1 MYKVKNIAI
10 LTGGDSAEYD
20 ISILSAN
27 TVLKHLNPELFNVYI
42 IHLKNNKFSA
52 IIKEVKID
60 VNKSN
65 FTIEVEN
72 KNISFDAIFMALHGS
87 PAENGLIQPYFD
99 NLNIPYTSCNAKIS
113 PLTFDKY
120 ECNKKLKELGFLCA
134 ESFLY
139 KKGDNIIEQEI
150 IDHVKLPCFVKP
162 NGAGSSFGIS
172 KVKKKEGLTEA
183 INNAL
188 QHDNKVLIEQ
198 FINGTEISCGVYN
211 NESNIQALPITEI
224 VTENEFFDYQAKYE
238 GKSQEITPARISEKL
253 TIIIQKLTSNIYKT
267 MELSGICRI
276 DYIIMN
282 EKPYII
288 EINTI
293 PGLTEE
299 SIIPQQVRFANLRL
313 SKIFE
318 NCLADTKE

>member
-1 MYKVKNIAI
+1 MKNIAI

-27 TVLKHLNPELFNVYI
+27 TVLQHLNPELFKGYI
-42 IHLKNNKFSA
+42 IHLKNDKFTVL
-52 IIKEVKID
+52 IKEIKIEVD
-60 VNKSN
+60 KSN
-65 FTIEVEN
+65 FTFEVEN
-72 KNISFDAIFMALHGS
+72 KRISFDAIFMALHGS

-99 NLNIPYTSCNAKIS
+99 NLNIPYTSSNAKVS
-113 PLTFDKY
+113 ALTFNKY
-120 ECNKKLKELGFLCA
+120 ECNKKLKELGFNCA
-134 ESFLY
+134 TSFLY
-139 KKGDNIIEQEI
+139 KKENNIVEQEI
-150 IDHVKLPCFVKP
+150 INRVKLPCFVKP

-172 KVKKKEGLTEA
+172 KVKKKEDLTKA
-183 INNAL
+183 INSAL

-198 FINGTEISCGVYN
+198 FIDGIEISCGVYTNKN
-211 NESNIQALPITEI
+211 NTQALPITEI

-238 GKSQEITPARISEKL
+238 GKSQEITPARISKKL
-253 TIIIQKLTSNIYKT
+253 TIEVQKLTTDIYKA

-293 PGLTEE
+293 PGFTEE
-299 SIIPQQVRFANLRL
+299 SIIPQQVKSANLKL
-313 SKIFE
+313 SVIFE
-318 NCLADTKE
+318 SCLVDSKE

>member
-1 MYKVKNIAI
+1 MKNIAI

-27 TVLKHLNPELFNVYI
+27 TVLQHLNPELFKAYI
-42 IHLKNNKFSA
+42 IHLKNDKFTVL
-52 IIKEVKID
+52 IKEIKID
-60 VNKSN
+60 VDKSN
-65 FTIEVEN
+65 FTFEVEN
-72 KNISFDAIFMALHGS
+72 KHISFDAIFMALHGS

-99 NLNIPYTSCNAKIS
+99 NLNIPYTSSNAKVS
-113 PLTFDKY
+113 ALTFNKY
-120 ECNKKLKELGFLCA
+120 ECNNKLKELGFNCA
-134 ESFLY
+134 TSFLY
-139 KKGDNIIEQEI
+139 KKGNHIVEQEI
-150 IDHVKLPCFVKP
+150 IDRVKLPCFVKP

-172 KVKKKEGLTEA
+172 KVKKKEDLTKA
-183 INNAL
+183 INSAL

-198 FINGTEISCGVYN
+198 FIDGIEISCGVCTNKN
-211 NESNIQALPITEI
+211 NTQALPITEI

-253 TIIIQKLTSNIYKT
+253 TIEVQKLTTDIYKA

-293 PGLTEE
+293 PGFTEE
-299 SIIPQQVRFANLRL
+299 SIIPQQVKSANLKL
-313 SKIFE
+313 SVIFE
-318 NCLADTKE
+318 NCLVDSKE

>member
-1 MYKVKNIAI
+1 MKNIAI

-27 TVLKHLNPELFNVYI
+27 TVLQHLNPELFKGYI
-42 IHLKNNKFSA
+42 IHLKNDKFTVL
-52 IIKEVKID
+52 IKEIKID
-60 VNKSN
+60 VDKSN
-65 FTIEVEN
+65 FTFELEN
-72 KNISFDAIFMALHGS
+72 KRISFDAIFMALHGS

-99 NLNIPYTSCNAKIS
+99 NLNIPYTSCNAKVS
-113 PLTFDKY
+113 ALTFNKY
-120 ECNKKLKELGFLCA
+120 ECNKKLKELGFNCA
-134 ESFLY
+134 TSFLY
-139 KKGDNIIEQEI
+139 KKGNHIVEQEI
-150 IDHVKLPCFVKP
+150 IDRVKLPCFVKP

-172 KVKKKEGLTEA
+172 KVKKKEDLTKA
-183 INNAL
+183 INSAL

-198 FINGTEISCGVYN
+198 FIDGIEISCGVCTNKN
-211 NESNIQALPITEI
+211 NTQALPITEI

-238 GKSQEITPARISEKL
+238 GKSQEITPARISKKL
-253 TIIIQKLTSNIYKT
+253 TIEVQKLTTDIYKA

-293 PGLTEE
+293 PGFTEE
-299 SIIPQQVRFANLRL
+299 SIIPQQVKSANLKL
-313 SKIFE
+313 SVIFE
-318 NCLADTKE
+318 SCLVDSKE

>member
-1 MYKVKNIAI
+1 MKNIAI

-27 TVLKHLNPELFNVYI
+27 TVLQHLNPELFKAYI
-42 IHLKNNKFSA
+42 IHLKNDKFTVL
-52 IIKEVKID
+52 IKEIKID
-60 VNKSN
+60 LDKSN
-65 FTIEVEN
+65 FTFEVEN
-72 KNISFDAIFMALHGS
+72 KRISFDAIFMALHGS

-99 NLNIPYTSCNAKIS
+99 NLNIPYTSCNAKVS
-113 PLTFDKY
+113 ALTFNKY
-120 ECNKKLKELGFLCA
+120 ECNKKLKELGFNCA
-134 ESFLY
+134 TSFLY
-139 KKGDNIIEQEI
+139 KKENNIVEQEI
-150 IDHVKLPCFVKP
+150 IDRVKLPCFVKP

-172 KVKKKEGLTEA
+172 KVKKKEDLTKA
-183 INNAL
+183 INSAL

-198 FINGTEISCGVYN
+198 FIDGIEISCGVYTN
-211 NESNIQALPITEI
+211 QNNIQALPITEI

-238 GKSQEITPARISEKL
+238 GKSQEITPARISKKL
-253 TIIIQKLTSNIYKT
+253 TIEVQKLTTDIYKA

-293 PGLTEE
+293 PGFTEE
-299 SIIPQQVRFANLRL
+299 SIIPQQVKSANLKL
-313 SKIFE
+313 SVIFE
-318 NCLADTKE
+318 SCLVDSKE

>member
-1 MYKVKNIAI
+1 MKNIAI

-27 TVLKHLNPELFNVYI
+27 TVLQHLNSELFKGYI
-42 IHLKNNKFSA
+42 IHLKNDKFTA
-52 IIKEVKID
+52 FIKEIKID
-60 VNKSN
+60 VDKSN
-65 FTIEVEN
+65 FTFELEN
-72 KNISFDAIFMALHGS
+72 KRISFDAIFMALHGS

-99 NLNIPYTSCNAKIS
+99 NLNIPYTSSNAKVS
-113 PLTFDKY
+113 ALTFNKY
-120 ECNKKLKELGFLCA
+120 ECNKKLKELGFNCA
-134 ESFLY
+134 TSFLY
-139 KKGDNIIEQEI
+139 KKENNIFEQEI
-150 IDHVKLPCFVKP
+150 IDRVKLPCFVKP

-172 KVKKKEGLTEA
+172 KVKKKEDLTKA
-183 INNAL
+183 INSAL

-198 FINGTEISCGVYN
+198 FIDGIEISCGVYTNKN
-211 NESNIQALPITEI
+211 NTQALPITEI

-238 GKSQEITPARISEKL
+238 GKSQEITPARISKKL
-253 TIIIQKLTSNIYKT
+253 TIEVQKLTTDIYKA

-293 PGLTEE
+293 PGFTEE
-299 SIIPQQVRFANLRL
+299 SIIPQQVKSANLKL
-313 SKIFE
+313 SVIFE
-318 NCLADTKE
+318 SCLVDSKE

>member
-1 MYKVKNIAI
+1 MKNIAI

-27 TVLKHLNPELFNVYI
+27 TVLKHLNPELFKAYI
-42 IHLKNNKFSA
+42 IHLKNDKFTVL
-52 IIKEVKID
+52 IKEIKID
-60 VNKSN
+60 VDKSN
-65 FTIEVEN
+65 FTFEVEN
-72 KNISFDAIFMALHGS
+72 KRISFDAIFMALHGS

-99 NLNIPYTSCNAKIS
+99 NLNIPYTSCNAKVS
-113 PLTFDKY
+113 ALTFNKY
-120 ECNKKLKELGFLCA
+120 ECNKKLKELGFNCA
-134 ESFLY
+134 TSFLY
-139 KKGDNIIEQEI
+139 KKGNHILEQEI
-150 IDHVKLPCFVKP
+150 IDRVKLPCFVKP

-172 KVKKKEGLTEA
+172 KVKKKEDLTKA
-183 INNAL
+183 INSAL

-198 FINGTEISCGVYN
+198 FIDGIEISCGVYTN
-211 NESNIQALPITEI
+211 KNNIQALPITEI

-238 GKSQEITPARISEKL
+238 GKSQEITPARISKKL
-253 TIIIQKLTSNIYKT
+253 TIEVQKLTTDIYKA

-293 PGLTEE
+293 PGFTEE
-299 SIIPQQVRFANLRL
+299 SIIPQQVKSANLKL
-313 SKIFE
+313 SLIFE
-318 NCLADTKE
+318 SCLVESKE

>member
-1 MYKVKNIAI
+1 MKNIAI

-27 TVLKHLNPELFNVYI
+27 TVLQHLNPELFKGYI
-42 IHLKNNKFSA
+42 IHLKNDTFTVL
-52 IIKEVKID
+52 IKEIKID
-60 VNKSN
+60 VDKSN
-65 FTIEVEN
+65 FTFEVEN
-72 KNISFDAIFMALHGS
+72 KRISFDAIFMALHGS

-99 NLNIPYTSCNAKIS
+99 NLNIPYTSSNAKVS
-113 PLTFDKY
+113 ALTFNKY
-120 ECNKKLKELGFLCA
+120 ECNKKLKELGFNCA
-134 ESFLY
+134 TSFLY
-139 KKGDNIIEQEI
+139 KKENNIVEQEI
-150 IDHVKLPCFVKP
+150 IDRVKLPCFVKP

-172 KVKKKEGLTEA
+172 KVKKKEDLTKA
-183 INNAL
+183 INSAL

-198 FINGTEISCGVYN
+198 FIDGIEISCGVYTN
-211 NESNIQALPITEI
+211 KNNIQALPITEI

-238 GKSQEITPARISEKL
+238 GKSQEITPARISKKL
-253 TIIIQKLTSNIYKT
+253 TIEVQKLTTDIYKA

-293 PGLTEE
+293 PGFTEE
-299 SIIPQQVRFANLRL
+299 SIIPQQVKSANLKL
-313 SKIFE
+313 SVIFE
-318 NCLADTKE
+318 SCLVDSKE

>member
-1 MYKVKNIAI
+1 MKNIAI

-27 TVLKHLNPELFNVYI
+27 TVLQHLNPELFKGYI
-42 IHLKNNKFSA
+42 IHLKNDKFTVL
-52 IIKEVKID
+52 IKEIKIEVD
-60 VNKSN
+60 KSN
-65 FTIEVEN
+65 FTFELEN
-72 KNISFDAIFMALHGS
+72 KRISFDAIFMALHGS

-99 NLNIPYTSCNAKIS
+99 NLNIPYTSSNAKVS
-113 PLTFDKY
+113 ALTFNKY
-120 ECNKKLKELGFLCA
+120 ECNKKLKELGFNCA
-134 ESFLY
+134 TSFLY
-139 KKGDNIIEQEI
+139 KKENNIVEQEI
-150 IDHVKLPCFVKP
+150 INRVKLPCFVKP

-172 KVKKKEGLTEA
+172 KVKKKEDLKKA
-183 INNAL
+183 INSAL

-198 FINGTEISCGVYN
+198 FIDGIEISCGVYTNKN
-211 NESNIQALPITEI
+211 NTQVLPITEI

-238 GKSQEITPARISEKL
+238 GKSQEITPARISKKL
-253 TIIIQKLTSNIYKT
+253 TIEVQKLTTDIYKA

-293 PGLTEE
+293 PGFTEE
-299 SIIPQQVRFANLRL
+299 SIIPQQVKSANLKL
-313 SKIFE
+313 SVIFE
-318 NCLADTKE
+318 SCLVDSKE

>member
-1 MYKVKNIAI
+1 MKNIAI

-27 TVLKHLNPELFNVYI
+27 TVLQHLNPELFNGYI
-42 IHLKNNKFSA
+42 IHLKNDKFTA
-52 IIKEVKID
+52 YINEIKID
-60 VNKSN
+60 IDESN
-65 FTIEVEN
+65 FSFESEN
-72 KNISFDAIFMALHGS
+72 NRIYFDAIFMALHGS

-99 NLNIPYTSCNAKIS
+99 NLNIPYTSCNSKVSA
-113 PLTFDKY
+113 LTFNKY
-120 ECNKKLKELGFLCA
+120 ECNKKLKELGFSCA
-134 ESFLY
+134 SSFLY
-139 KKGDNIIEQEI
+139 EKGNNIVEQKI
-150 IDHVKLPCFVKP
+150 IDSVKLPCFVKP

-172 KVKKKEGLTEA
+172 KVKRKENLKKA
-183 INNAL
+183 INSAL
-188 QHDNKVLIEQ
+188 QHDNKVIIEQ
-198 FINGTEISCGVYN
+198 FIDGIEISCGVYSN
-211 NESNIQALPITEI
+211 QSNIQALPITEI

-238 GKSQEITPARISEKL
+238 GKSQEITPARISKKL
-253 TIIIQKLTSNIYKT
+253 TIEIQKLTTNIYNA

-299 SIIPQQVRFANLRL
+299 SIIPQQVKSANLKL
-313 SKIFE
+313 SVIFE
-318 NCLADTKE
+318 NCLPEDTK